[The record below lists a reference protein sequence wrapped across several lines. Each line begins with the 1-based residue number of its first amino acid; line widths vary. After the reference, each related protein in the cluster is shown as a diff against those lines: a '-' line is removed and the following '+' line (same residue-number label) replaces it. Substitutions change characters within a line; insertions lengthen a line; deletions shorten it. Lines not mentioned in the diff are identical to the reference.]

1 MNGGVTNGGPEP
13 VKRPA
18 PIRWDLV
25 PPAIPP
31 RRPEPPPPEF
41 EEEPAPPPVR
51 TEIAF
56 TMEEEMLLEL
66 EALPETREICV
77 DGLLTKGVE
86 AEDTEDAPSAQAA
99 LPEQAGAFPQGEN
112 SLSVENGAFEQ
123 AANAVFQELESSGPE
138 EEPAAP
144 PAAAPPSDGCFPAGA
159 EPPCRRERR
168 SFFSRR
174 GKETVEPRV
183 NRGRRVR
190 RRLLSIACA
199 LLTVFV
205 LSLFGGF
212 AVIQGDSMEPVLSE
226 NDVLLYA
233 KRAPDIQ
240 RGDILLFRA
249 PGYGNQLLV
258 KRVIGLPGDTI
269 EVDAEGHVLLNGEL
283 LREDSAIYGASS
295 LPGDVQFPI
304 QVREGCYFVLGD
316 NRASSMD
323 SRMSVI
329 GQVTQDEIRGRVAA
343 WIHFE

>member
-31 RRPEPPPPEF
+31 RRPELPQPEF

-86 AEDTEDAPSAQAA
+86 AEDAENTPGAQAA

-112 SLSVENGAFEQ
+112 SLPVENGAFEQ
-123 AANAVFQELESSGPE
+123 TANAVFQELESGGPE

-144 PAAAPPSDGCFPAGA
+144 PASAPPPAGCFPAGA
-159 EPPCRRERR
+159 EPCRRERR

-174 GKETVEPRV
+174 VKEAAAPRAS
-183 NRGRRVR
+183 RRRRVR

-226 NDVLLYA
+226 NDILLYA

-269 EVDAEGHVLLNGEL
+269 EVDAEGHVLLNGEP
-283 LREDSAIYGASS
+283 LREGSAVYGASS

-316 NRASSMD
+316 NRGSSMD

-343 WIHFE
+343 WMHFE